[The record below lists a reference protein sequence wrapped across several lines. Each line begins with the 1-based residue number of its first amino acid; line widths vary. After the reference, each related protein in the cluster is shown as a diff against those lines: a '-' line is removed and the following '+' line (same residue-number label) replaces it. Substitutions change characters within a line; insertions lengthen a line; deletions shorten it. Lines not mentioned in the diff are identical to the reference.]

1 MPAFPNRRA
10 VAIGEAMLELA
21 PVDGG
26 LYRRAYAGDTFNTI
40 WHMAQLLGPA
50 ASTGFVTRVG
60 QDSLS
65 EAFIAE
71 MAADGLD
78 VSGVTHDPERG
89 MGLYLIELDGAER
102 SFHYWRSASAARR
115 LADDPAALAAA
126 LDGAGL
132 AHLSGI
138 TLAILPP
145 AGRDALFAVLAEARG
160 KGTLISFDPNI
171 RPRLWSSGDEIPGT
185 IPRLLPLNE
194 ISLPTS
200 RCRASTTRW
209 RTGRTER
216 PRPRS
221 RGSRPAASARSRS
234 RTAPEAAAS
243 ARATSRETVRPRR
256 STVSATPPA
265 PVTLSTPAISRRGW
279 PGSLPT
285 GPSPAVRPSPPKSFA
300 PPAPGGRGRPCA
312 PSAAV

>member
-171 RPRLWSSGDEIPGT
+171 RPRLWSSGDEIRET
-185 IPRLLPLNE
+185 IPRMLALTDIALPSFDDE
-194 ISLPTS
+194 V
-200 RCRASTTRW
+200 AHW
-209 RTGRTER
+209 ADRT
-216 PRPRS
+216 
-221 RGSRPAASARSRS
+221 
-234 RTAPEAAAS
+234 PEATIARFTASGVGEIAVKNGAGSVRFRAGDVEGDCPTPPVDGIRDTTGAGDAFNAGYLAARLAGLAPDRSIACGQAVS
-243 ARATSRETVRPRR
+243 AEVIRTPGARGARETMR
-256 STVSATPPA
+256 A
-265 PVTLSTPAISRRGW
+265 L
-279 PGSLPT
+279 
-285 GPSPAVRPSPPKSFA
+285 
-300 PPAPGGRGRPCA
+300 GRGLIA
-312 PSAAV
+312 S